1 MFSYSSAISDTSC
14 SVRKHLRLLFLCSF
28 IHIFPLLVT
37 HLPLSQTQRKIRI
50 TFHFLRRLLR
60 LRAVLRGREF
70 RDTWLKSGHNVGRRF
85 HVGRCPAF
93 FLFGLTTPISP
104 GSVSVCFTVTWIT
117 GLGRFRASI
126 IMATLSG
133 TVLLFLLD
141 KETREEKFNDKET
154 GRQRGRESDGEIMEA
169 HTSLRITI
177 TFRGN
182 HPTFMPSL
190 TCFDTKI
197 RWFTEMR
204 KR

>member
-1 MFSYSSAISDTSC
+1 MTFPTRPL
-14 SVRKHLRLLFLCSF
+14 SVTPRALRGSVCICYVSLLIYPHFSF
-28 IHIFPLLVT
+28 ISYPSASQSNPEKDKN
-37 HLPLSQTQRKIRI
+37 HLPLSSPPRPTSSSPAWKRIQRHVIKIR
-50 TFHFLRRLLR
+50 TQCRSTLC
-60 LRAVLRGREF
+60 
-70 RDTWLKSGHNVGRRF
+70 F
-85 HVGRCPAF
+85 HVGRCPAFF

-141 KETREEKFNDKET
+141 EKTREEKFNDKET
-154 GRQRGRESDGEIMEA
+154 GRQRERERDGEIMEA
-169 HTSLRITI
+169 YTSLRITI

-197 RWFTEMR
+197 S
-204 KR
+204 